1 MQTEDRKARDRRL
14 REEDFMKA
22 AALLFAEKGYEQ
34 TSMEDIAKAADY
46 ATGTIYRYFESKEK
60 LYYQILLEK
69 GRMYFGDIQQVISG
83 TEGPLAKIE
92 AYIRGK
98 VHFIFENGVFMQ
110 IYLNE
115 ILSQKGG
122 CRKPPQE
129 LENEFELLM
138 SGLRATIEEGM
149 SSGVLLKQDL
159 DLTVT
164 MLTRVVHEVS
174 LDAIEKNDA
183 VYNEAYVIDYLLNFI
198 KSGLICE

>member
-22 AALLFAEKGYEQ
+22 AATLFAEKGYEQ

-69 GRMYFGDIQQVISG
+69 GRMYFGDIQAVISG
-83 TEGPLAKIE
+83 NEGPLEKIE
-92 AYIRGK
+92 SYIRGK

-110 IYLNE
+110 IYLKE

-129 LENEFELLM
+129 LEEEFELLL
-138 SGLRATIEEGM
+138 SGLRETIKEGM
-149 SSGVLLKQDL
+149 AAGVFQKQDM

-164 MLTRVVHEVS
+164 VLTRVVHEVS
-174 LDAIEKNDA
+174 LDAIEKDDA
-183 VYNEAYVIDYLLNFI
+183 AYDESYVIDYLINFL
-198 KSGLICE
+198 KSGLIIN